1 MTATSESRLK
11 VSERALKIVKSDIRA
26 MSVECEKA
34 GGVNLSQGVCDL
46 ALPSPVRTGAE
57 AAMRGGLNHYS
68 RHDGIP
74 ALRKAIAGKLLR
86 DSGIKADPE
95 KNIVVSCGSTGA
107 FYCACLALLNPGD
120 EVIIFEP
127 YYGYHV
133 NTLMAARLKGRY
145 VKLKAPDWTFDFAEL
160 ERAITPRT
168 RGIMVN
174 TPANPCGKV
183 FTSAELEKIADLAVR
198 HDLFVFTDE
207 IYEYFLYEGRKHV
220 SPGSIPR
227 IKDRTI
233 TISGYSK
240 TFSITGW
247 RIGYAACHE
256 KWAKIIGFM
265 NDLIYV
271 CAPTPLQAGVA
282 KGITTL
288 PASFYKRLCAL
299 YAGKREK
306 LCTALERAGLAP
318 YVPQGAYY
326 VLSDVSRLPGRT
338 AKDKAI
344 HMLRKTGVACVP
356 GSAFYHDKGGENLVR
371 FCFAKDD
378 KDLDEA
384 CRRLQKL

>member
-1 MTATSESRLK
+1 MMARESLK
-11 VSERALKIVKSDIRA
+11 VSERAQRIVKSDIRA

-46 ALPSPVRTGAE
+46 ALPAPVRAGAE
-57 AAMRGGLNHYS
+57 AAMRSGLNHYS
-68 RHDGIP
+68 KHDGIQE
-74 ALRKAIAGKLLR
+74 LRKAIAGKLRR
-86 DSGIKADPE
+86 DSGMKADSE
-95 KNIVVSCGSTGA
+95 TEIVVSCGSTGA

-133 NTLMAARLKGRY
+133 NTLDAARLKGRY
-145 VKLKAPDWTFDFAEL
+145 VKLRPPDWTFDPKDL
-160 ERAITPRT
+160 ERAVTPRT

-183 FTSAELEKIADLAVR
+183 FTRKELDQIADLAIK
-198 HDLFVFTDE
+198 HNLFVFTDE
-207 IYEYFLYEGRKHV
+207 IYEYFLYDGRSHI
-220 SPGSIPR
+220 SPGSIGR

-240 TFSITGW
+240 TFSVTGW
-247 RIGYAACHE
+247 RIGYAACHA
-256 KWAKIIGFM
+256 KWAKIIGYM

-282 KGITTL
+282 RGISSL
-288 PASFYKRLCAL
+288 PRSFYDKLCGL
-299 YAGKREK
+299 YAAKREIM
-306 LCTALERAGLAP
+306 CGALERAGLTP

-326 VLSDVSRLPGRT
+326 VLSDVSRIPGRT
-338 AKDKAI
+338 AKAKAMHI
-344 HMLRKTGVACVP
+344 LRRTGVACVP
-356 GSAFYHDKGGENLVR
+356 GSAFYHGGAGENLVR

-378 KDLDEA
+378 KVLKEA
-384 CRRLQKL
+384 CRRLQKLA

>member
-11 VSERALKIVKSDIRA
+11 VSDRALKIVKSDIRA
-26 MSVECEKA
+26 MSVECERA

-74 ALRKAIAGKLLR
+74 ELRKAIAGKLLR

-183 FTSAELEKIADLAVR
+183 FTRAELEKIADLALR

-338 AKDKAI
+338 AKDKAM